1 MAREKRRK
9 TAAEANLSPLFGL
22 PLNDWN
28 PLFGNTDPE
37 ATVQQ
42 EGDGSSS
49 STDVVPPQPGSSSS
63 SSSSSSAGAI
73 YGLSVAPVN
82 WIQTVANLADGN
94 SGRQEH
100 PEEEPEPAPPSTFP
114 RRQ

>member
-9 TAAEANLSPLFGL
+9 TAADANLSPLFGL

-42 EGDGSSS
+42 EGAGSSS

-63 SSSSSSAGAI
+63 SGQ
-73 YGLSVAPVN
+73 P
-82 WIQTVANLADGN
+82 AN
-94 SGRQEH
+94 
-100 PEEEPEPAPPSTFP
+100 PEEEPEPAPNPALP

>member
-9 TAAEANLSPLFGL
+9 AAAEANVSPLFGL
-22 PLNDWN
+22 PLNNWN

-63 SSSSSSAGAI
+63 SGQPA
-73 YGLSVAPVN
+73 
-82 WIQTVANLADGN
+82 
-94 SGRQEH
+94 H
-100 PEEEPEPAPPSTFP
+100 PEEEPEPAPNPALP

>member
-37 ATVQQ
+37 ATVPQ
-42 EGDGSSS
+42 EGAGSSS

-63 SSSSSSAGAI
+63 SSAGAI
-73 YGLSVAPVN
+73 YGLSVAPAI
-82 WIQTVANLADGN
+82 WAQTATAATAAN
-94 SGRQEH
+94 
-100 PEEEPEPAPPSTFP
+100 PEEEPEPAPNPALP